1 MKTRLFLTAAAA
13 MSVLAC
19 AAQAQTT
26 TDTQGQPSA
35 APAPNVAGPDQP
47 GMPAHD
53 AMGEAV
59 VGGTIVNPRMDATTG
74 AASALSAGGDVSAT
88 VTTTTV
94 TNGPIADTPENR
106 ARYGQPLSRAGK
118 APKARGN

>member
-1 MKTRLFLTAAAA
+1 MKTRLFLTAAV

-19 AAQAQTT
+19 AAHAQTA
-26 TDTQGQPSA
+26 TDPQSQPSA
-35 APAPNVAGPDQP
+35 APAPNVAGPGQP

-53 AMGEAV
+53 AQGDAVMGGAV
-59 VGGTIVNPRMDATTG
+59 ANPPMDPAMG
-74 AASALSAGGDVSAT
+74 APSAMGAGADVAAT

-106 ARYGQPLSRAGK
+106 AKYGQPMSRAGK
-118 APKARGN
+118 ASKARGN

>member
-1 MKTRLFLTAAAA
+1 MKTQLFLTAAA

-19 AAQAQTT
+19 AAHAQTA
-26 TDTQGQPSA
+26 TDTQAMPSA

-53 AMGEAV
+53 AMGDAV
-59 VGGTIVNPRMDATTG
+59 TGGTVANPRMDG
-74 AASALSAGGDVSAT
+74 AADASSAMGAGTDVSAT

-106 ARYGQPLSRAGK
+106 AKYGQPLSRAGK
-118 APKARGN
+118 ASKARGN

>member
-1 MKTRLFLTAAAA
+1 MKTRLFLTAAA

-19 AAQAQTT
+19 AAHAQTA
-26 TDTQGQPSA
+26 TDMQSQPSA

-53 AMGEAV
+53 AQGDAV
-59 VGGTIVNPRMDATTG
+59 TGGTLANPPMDPAMG
-74 AASALSAGGDVSAT
+74 APSAMGAGSNVAAT

-106 ARYGQPLSRAGK
+106 AKYGQPMSRAGK
-118 APKARGN
+118 ASKARGN